1 MDDKEMELPLLQ
13 VLIVDDYP
21 MVREGINLML
31 RSPNKF
37 YRFEVDEAESGEEAI
52 KKVIHSPFQ
61 VVIIDYEM
69 PEMCGHEVIET
80 MLRYNSTLKIL
91 TISHYDQLAYIN
103 KMMDAGASG
112 YVLKNIEPPE
122 LFRAIRTIMS
132 GNNYFSNEV
141 AVKLLNAPGKDS
153 VHQLNNRYNLSKRE
167 LEVLKLIAEGRTND
181 EIARNLSLAKRTV
194 DTHRQRLLNKVQ
206 ARNTA
211 DLTRVAFELRLV
223 RVPD

>member
-1 MDDKEMELPLLQ
+1 
-13 VLIVDDYP
+13 
-21 MVREGINLML
+21 
-31 RSPNKF
+31 
-37 YRFEVDEAESGEEAI
+37 
-52 KKVIHSPFQ
+52 
-61 VVIIDYEM
+61 
-69 PEMCGHEVIET
+69 
-80 MLRYNSTLKIL
+80 
-91 TISHYDQLAYIN
+91 
-103 KMMDAGASG
+103 
-112 YVLKNIEPPE
+112 
-122 LFRAIRTIMS
+122 
-132 GNNYFSNEV
+132 
-141 AVKLLNAPGKDS
+141 LLNAPGKDS